1 MYFCITDN
9 CAISLSKATFPVA
22 MNCPVCQTPL
32 QLAQSEPVLSEED
45 QHLIDTLPY
54 VIAYPLK
61 RALEEKHAWTKIN
74 LLKDTFLN
82 YLKYLGLLTAS
93 EFFNSELKNRRMVD
107 AFQKNLAQP
116 SFGSWNAFIRE
127 CIAFLKEQNHVFFYP
142 ELIAYYEKIET
153 GKNEKYTKVKLNTS
167 IRMGMFN

>member
-1 MYFCITDN
+1 MFTCKNTS
-9 CAISLSKATFPVA
+9 CALSISKATFPIA
-22 MNCPVCQTPL
+22 MNCPVCQNPL
-32 QLAQSEPVLSEED
+32 IENNNSINLSPED
-45 QHLIDTLPY
+45 LVLIDSLPY

-61 RALEEKHAWTKIN
+61 RTLEEKHAWTKIN

-93 EFFNSELKNRRMVD
+93 EFFNSDLKNRRMVD

-127 CIAFLKEQNHVFFYP
+127 CITFLKEQNHTFFYP
-142 ELIAYYEKIET
+142 ELLAYYESIET
-153 GKNEKYTKVKLNTS
+153 EL
-167 IRMGMFN
+167 RCRQAL